1 MSHTEAIDYL
11 RESANFLRTLGSLM
25 YAELTQEQIESLKAQ
40 NLAALGGEEEGLMG
54 DGFRGIGRYLSRSGM
69 NVRQDLAVEYAR
81 IFLGAGV
88 SAKQSAAPFESVF
101 TSPEGLLMQD
111 ARDEVVAT
119 YRRYGTVIDPEVNV
133 PEDHLGFELT
143 FLGNM
148 ADKTADALATEPIDE
163 SCVADLVGAQVVFV
177 DGHILNW
184 IDALSEKVDEFA
196 ESQFY
201 PSVMKLIKGYTAE
214 YKEALGGLA

>member
-1 MSHTEAIDYL
+1 MANEESVEYL
-11 RESANFLRTLGSLM
+11 RDAAGFLRTLGSLV
-25 YAELTQEQIESLKAQ
+25 YLELTQEQIDALKAQ
-40 NLAALGGEEEGLMG
+40 NLSTLGDGEEGLLG
-54 DGFRGIGRYLSRSGM
+54 EGFRGIGRYLSRCSP

-88 SAKQSAAPFESVF
+88 TTEQSAAPFESVF

-111 ARDEVVAT
+111 ARDEVVAV
-119 YRRYGTVIDPEVNV
+119 YRKYGTAIDPDANV

-148 ADKTADALATEPIDE
+148 ADKTADVLEAGEVDAARVT
-163 SCVADLVGAQVVFV
+163 DLIGAQIAFI

-184 IDALSEKVDEFA
+184 IGKLSEKVDQFA

-201 PSVMKLIKGYTAE
+201 PSVMKLIAGYVAE
-214 YKEALGGLA
+214 YKAALSELA

>member
-25 YAELTQEQIESLKAQ
+25 YTELTQEQIEGLKAQ
-40 NLAALGGEEEGLMG
+40 NLAALGGEEEGLIG
-54 DGFRGIGRYLSRSGM
+54 EGFHGIGRYLSRSGM

-148 ADKTADALATEPIDE
+148 ADNTADALATEPIDKAR
-163 SCVADLVGAQVVFV
+163 VADLVGAQMAFI
-177 DGHILNW
+177 DAHILNW
-184 IDALSEKVDEFA
+184 VDALSEKVDEFA

-201 PSVMKLIKGYTAE
+201 PSVMKLMRGYVAE
-214 YKEALGGLA
+214 HKEMLHELA

>member
-1 MSHTEAIDYL
+1 MADEETVAYL
-11 RESANFLRTLGSLM
+11 RDSAAFLRTLGSLV
-25 YAELTQEQIESLKAQ
+25 YTELSREQIDNLKAQ
-40 NLAALGGEEEGLMG
+40 KLATIGADEEGLLG
-54 DGFRGIGRYLSRSGM
+54 EGFRGMGRYLSRSGA

-88 SAKQSAAPFESVF
+88 STKQSAAPFESVF
-101 TSPEGLLMQD
+101 ISPEGLLMQD
-111 ARDEVVAT
+111 ARDEVVAV
-119 YRRYGTVIDPEVNV
+119 YRRYGTEIDPEVNV

-148 ADKTADALATEPIDE
+148 ADKTADALAGDRIDSE
-163 SCVADLVGAQVVFV
+163 RVADLVGSQSAFI

-201 PSVMKLIKGYTAE
+201 PSVMKLIKGYVAE
-214 YKEALGGLA
+214 YREALRKLA